1 MKKEKLSLIVFA
13 TSSSTQKNDTN
24 AAEITRKLLIVLK
37 WRKILEHLLLS
48 TISYSIQYCLPALI
62 FKN

>member
-13 TSSSTQKNDTN
+13 TSRSTRKNDPN
-24 AAEITRKLLIVLK
+24 AAEITRKLLIVFK
-37 WRKILEHLLLS
+37 RRKILEHLLLS

>member
-13 TSSSTQKNDTN
+13 TSSSTRKNDPN

-37 WRKILEHLLLS
+37 
-48 TISYSIQYCLPALI
+48 
-62 FKN
+62 

>member
-13 TSSSTQKNDTN
+13 TSNSTQKNDTN

-37 WRKILEHLLLS
+37 
-48 TISYSIQYCLPALI
+48 
-62 FKN
+62 